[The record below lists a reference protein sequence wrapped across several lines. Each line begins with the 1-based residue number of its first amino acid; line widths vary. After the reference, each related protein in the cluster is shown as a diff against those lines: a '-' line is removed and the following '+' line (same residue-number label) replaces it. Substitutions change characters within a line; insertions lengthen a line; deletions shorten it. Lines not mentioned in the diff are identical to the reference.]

1 MSAPGAHCEERAN
14 DAIKRLKVLR
24 TLVENPAGAFPLSQ
38 AELANVIRTVKD
50 AETRLT
56 IWKNEAE
63 QALSPR
69 ALRTFQEL
77 LGRIGTATNLIE
89 KHGSGQRIR

>member
-1 MSAPGAHCEERAN
+1 MSAPGAHCEESAN
-14 DAIKRLKVLR
+14 HAIKQLKILR
-24 TLVENPAGAFPLSQ
+24 TLVETGAGAFPLSR

-63 QALSPR
+63 QALSSR
-69 ALRTFQEL
+69 ALKAFQEL
-77 LGRIGTATNLIE
+77 RGSIGTATDLIG
-89 KHGSGQRIR
+89 KHGRGQKIR